1 VYQQFINCPSLTV
14 YENRASPLRVAGIN
28 RSEVDARAKEAARS
42 LRLEDLLQRLPTQLS
57 GSQQRRTAIARTLV
71 KRAEG
76 EARSEP
82 KAVCDVV
89 HR

>member
-1 VYQQFINCPSLTV
+1 M
-14 YENRASPLRVAGIN
+14 
-28 RSEVDARAKEAARS
+28 RSAKEAARF
-42 LRLEDLLQRLPTQLS
+42 LRLEDLLQRLPAQLS
-57 GSQQRRTAIARTLV
+57 GGRQRRTAIARALV

-89 HR
+89 YR